1 MLLNQAFSLR
11 EAPRALFW
19 ISVFLISFF
28 GMFYL
33 GLNPELIEKWY
44 LVLVLFNV
52 IMSGVAIFY
61 ITLSMKKL
69 KQNTQ
74 DGVIGSR
81 FTWSFIRIIPV
92 LVLLPLLSFY
102 IFSFGSIRDNLQIA
116 ESQFDE
122 FNFKVGGEV
131 DELYRNSNAV
141 AIKYYED
148 RTRNLGKII
157 NYFDAPTSNEQMQLV
172 INLLVQDNWACEIKL
187 FDSNK
192 NLIAQGKKDTTCLAE
207 YGYTAT
213 SDAFEL
219 TAYYERDQSITDL
232 TNKMTRFRDAAKGA
246 EFSLSTSIIKT
257 RFMIDFTSTILLAV
271 LSSLL
276 IVLRMIDQLMRP
288 MHNLSIATREI
299 SSGNYDVEIERD
311 PKYKDMHDLIGHFN
325 EMSRRIKLSREGLDT
340 HNLYL
345 ETILQYSFG
354 VIALNQDK
362 KIQIINPVIGK
373 MLQIDDALKYKSES
387 YDVIVKDYPN
397 LKPLFDYIQEK
408 IESDSIE
415 WSHEIELM
423 LNDRNRLLYCQG
435 AYLDVDNK
443 SLGYVIIINDISKLN
458 RAQKKAAWGEVAVR
472 MAHEIKNP
480 LTPILLSAQRLRN
493 LFLDKLEEKDSKVIN
508 KTTQTIIDQVASMDS
523 MVSAFADY
531 ANTPEIRKTLSSLNT
546 LINKSASLYDNHD
559 DVRVDLDLSGDL
571 PKMQLDRDA
580 ISRVLINLIKNAIE
594 AKKDS
599 SDLNIK
605 IKTLLKAKEGL
616 VQIRIIDDGNGFPE
630 EIIDHVFEPYI
641 TTKEKSGGLGL
652 AIVQNIIEQHDGQI
666 FASNIKPHGARITIE
681 LSIIESVK
689 GRVND

>member
-19 ISVFLISFF
+19 IGVFLISFF

-44 LVLVLFNV
+44 LVLVLYNLV
-52 IMSGVAIFY
+52 MSGVAIFY
-61 ITLSMKKL
+61 IALSMKKL

-74 DGVIGSR
+74 EGVIGSK
-81 FTWSFIRIIPV
+81 FTWSFIRIVPV
-92 LVLLPLLSFY
+92 LVLLPVLSFY
-102 IFSFGSIRDNLQIA
+102 LFSFGSIRDNLQIA
-116 ESQFDE
+116 ENQFDE

-131 DELYRNSNAV
+131 DELYRNTNAV

-157 NYFDAPTSNEQMQLV
+157 NYFDAPTSNDQMQLV

-187 FDSNK
+187 YDSIQ
-192 NLIAQGKKDTTCLAE
+192 NLIAQGKKDSPCLAE

-213 SDAFEL
+213 SNAFEL
-219 TAYYERDQSITDL
+219 TAYYEKDERIANL
-232 TNKMTRFRDAAKGA
+232 TNKMTRFRDAAKDA

-271 LSSLL
+271 LSALL

-288 MHNLSIATREI
+288 MHNLSIATKEI

-311 PKYKDMHDLIGHFN
+311 PKFKDMHDLIGHFN

-340 HNLYL
+340 QNLYL

-354 VIALNQDK
+354 VIALNKEQ

-373 MLQIDDALKYKSES
+373 ILQIDDASKYISES
-387 YDVIVKDYPN
+387 YDAIVMDYPN
-397 LKPLFDYIQEK
+397 LNSLFDYIQKK
-408 IESDSIE
+408 IESDSME

-435 AYLDVDNK
+435 AFLDVENK

-508 KTTQTIIDQVASMDS
+508 KTTQTIMDQVASMDS

-546 LINKSASLYDNHD
+546 LVNKSASLYDNHD

-571 PKMQLDRDA
+571 PKIQLDQDA

-594 AKKDS
+594 AKKGLS
-599 SDLNIK
+599 TLNIK
-605 IKTLLKAKEGL
+605 IKTLLKAKEKM
-616 VQIRIIDDGNGFPE
+616 VQLIIIDDGNGFPE
-630 EIIDHVFEPYI
+630 NIIDHVFEPYI

-666 FASNIKPHGARITIE
+666 FASNIEPHGARITIE
-681 LSIIESVK
+681 LSIIESV
-689 GRVND
+689 